1 MGELKLQENQKDS
14 EDPCKQMEYSGKSSE
29 YTEDREILMKKFR
42 RWVLESAYQ
51 IRANF
56 VDPVYDQK
64 RLRRVVDVINKIKGC
79 LKATTPLGI
88 ETEDEEEDRH
98 FLRCMT
104 SSEELYDLGWKIQA
118 EKRHL
123 RDEEEEE
130 EVGDDQDRENKTLR
144 ENIDAVRERVAK
156 DKEEREKLEKER
168 QEVEKEERDRAK
180 REAGE
185 GRELKARVLHLQELE
200 EKTRKEAEEAKK

>member
-1 MGELKLQENQKDS
+1 M
-14 EDPCKQMEYSGKSSE
+14 
-29 YTEDREILMKKFR
+29 
-42 RWVLESAYQ
+42 
-51 IRANF
+51 
-56 VDPVYDQK
+56 DPVYDQK
-64 RLRRVVDVINKIKGC
+64 RLRRVVDVINKIKVC

-130 EVGDDQDRENKTLR
+130 EVGDD
-144 ENIDAVRERVAK
+144 
-156 DKEEREKLEKER
+156 
-168 QEVEKEERDRAK
+168 
-180 REAGE
+180 
-185 GRELKARVLHLQELE
+185 
-200 EKTRKEAEEAKK
+200 